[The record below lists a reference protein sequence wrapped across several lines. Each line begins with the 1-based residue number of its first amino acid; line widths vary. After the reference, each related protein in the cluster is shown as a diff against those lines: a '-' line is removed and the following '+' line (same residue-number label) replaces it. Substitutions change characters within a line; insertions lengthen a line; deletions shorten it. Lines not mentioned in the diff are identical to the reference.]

1 MDRRDVIAD
10 AGIRVVARD
19 GVHALTHRRVDIEAR
34 LPAGSTSYY
43 ARTRRDLV
51 ALVAARLSDGSA
63 GDIDQLAIPDM
74 LGPAEAASILCEVV
88 RSMAARGDAQAARF
102 LLMLEV
108 RDDPELRDVLTPAAA
123 VRGRVTA
130 LAVRLLEALGIP
142 QADRAAQASQLVV
155 LVDALLM
162 YDTSHAEPVDLE
174 GTLRAYL
181 AGLVP

>member
-1 MDRRDVIAD
+1 
-10 AGIRVVARD
+10 
-19 GVHALTHRRVDIEAR
+19 
-34 LPAGSTSYY
+34 
-43 ARTRRDLV
+43 
-51 ALVAARLSDGSA
+51 
-63 GDIDQLAIPDM
+63 
-74 LGPAEAASILCEVV
+74 
-88 RSMAARGDAQAARF
+88 
-102 LLMLEV
+102 MLEV